1 MPKYKLE
8 IKERRV
14 FKSDS
19 FKYLRTATYNYK
31 NKQWTKLA
39 EKTTAKDLINLGKSF
54 RIEGLGGT
62 GKTYL
67 IKQIQKELSEQKK
80 KFVILAPTNKA
91 CRVMQ
96 TEHAKAKTLY
106 SFITRFEK
114 RRSELEKLE
123 VEYIIIDE
131 INLKRKEINDQQM
144 KAFLTKKK
152 VAITKAF
159 KLEERKQDPNSQD
172 VYLYKDMPIISK
184 SNNKH
189 YNLANNDTFYIQ
201 KIAKS
206 IEDGLQYIHI
216 CPEIGANTSQPILTT
231 DFQRLFRVAFAMT
244 VHSSQGSTFDFPYTL
259 HEWNK
264 YTNEMK
270 YVGLSRTTK
279 KEYIT
284 IK

>member
-1 MPKYKLE
+1 
-8 IKERRV
+8 
-14 FKSDS
+14 
-19 FKYLRTATYNYK
+19 
-31 NKQWTKLA
+31 
-39 EKTTAKDLINLGKSF
+39 
-54 RIEGLGGT
+54 
-62 GKTYL
+62 
-67 IKQIQKELSEQKK
+67 
-80 KFVILAPTNKA
+80 
-91 CRVMQ
+91 
-96 TEHAKAKTLY
+96 
-106 SFITRFEK
+106 
-114 RRSELEKLE
+114 
-123 VEYIIIDE
+123 
-131 INLKRKEINDQQM
+131 M

-189 YNLANNDTFYIQ
+189 YNLANNDTFYIV

-216 CPEIGANTSQPILTT
+216 CPEIGSNVSQPILTT

-259 HEWNK
+259 HEWDK
-264 YTNEMK
+264 YTNEIK
-270 YVGLSRTTK
+270 YVALSRTTK
-279 KEYIT
+279 KEYIS